1 MLFEIVSKSS
11 IGLTILRLGLPKGL
25 IVRRNSHAD
34 FIGMIIATA
43 VAATGLIALLLV
55 NHGLLNVPKVHNETM
70 IQYGSAAAAAT
81 SAGATVTATAPP
93 RELSAVVPAPKPA
106 VR

>member
-81 SAGATVTATAPP
+81 SAGATVTATARPQ
-93 RELSAVVPAPKPA
+93 ELLVVVPAPKPA

>member
-1 MLFEIVSKSS
+1 
-11 IGLTILRLGLPKGL
+11 
-25 IVRRNSHAD
+25 VRRNSHAD
-34 FIGMIIATA
+34 FIGMIIATV
-43 VAATGLIALLLV
+43 VAATGLIGLLHV

-70 IQYGSAAAAAT
+70 IQYGSAAAAAA

-93 RELSAVVPAPKPA
+93 QELLVVVPAPKPA

>member
-1 MLFEIVSKSS
+1 MLFEIVTNSN
-11 IGLTILRLGLPKGL
+11 IGLTILRSGLPKGF

-34 FIGMIIATA
+34 FIGMIIATV
-43 VAATGLIALLLV
+43 VAATGLIGLLHV

-70 IQYGSAAAAAT
+70 IQYGSAAAAAA

-93 RELSAVVPAPKPA
+93 QELLVVVPAPKPA